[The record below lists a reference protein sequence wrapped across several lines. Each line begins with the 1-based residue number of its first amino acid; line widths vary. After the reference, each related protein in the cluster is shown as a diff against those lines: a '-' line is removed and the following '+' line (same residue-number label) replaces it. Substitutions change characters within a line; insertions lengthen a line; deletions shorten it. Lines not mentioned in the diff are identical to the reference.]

1 MVSNK
6 LNILIL
12 SQKMALM
19 NKGENVKIRD
29 IEESIAKSCEVS
41 RETIVSIK
49 SGRVLPSLP
58 VALKLSKYFDVTVND
73 IFELGDE

>member
-6 LNILIL
+6 LNMLIL
-12 SQKMALM
+12 SEKMVSM
-19 NKGENVKIRD
+19 NKGENIKIRD
-29 IEESIAKSCEVS
+29 IEESIAKSCGVS

-58 VALKLSKYFDVTVND
+58 VALKISRYFNISVND